1 MVLQTVVG
9 GDQEDEYKKIQ
20 EDKLEVTTLQEY
32 FAKFAA
38 KKPNKKKNKIEVK
51 KNPLKQMRVSNNYV
65 MRSVLD
71 KFDYWLQLYY
81 FLL

>member
-20 EDKLEVTTLQEY
+20 EDPKLEVTTLQEY

-38 KKPNKKKNKIEVK
+38 KKPNKKKNKTEVK
-51 KNPLKQMRVSNNYV
+51 KNPLEKMRVSNNYV

-71 KFDYWLQLYY
+71 KFDYWLQL
-81 FLL
+81 